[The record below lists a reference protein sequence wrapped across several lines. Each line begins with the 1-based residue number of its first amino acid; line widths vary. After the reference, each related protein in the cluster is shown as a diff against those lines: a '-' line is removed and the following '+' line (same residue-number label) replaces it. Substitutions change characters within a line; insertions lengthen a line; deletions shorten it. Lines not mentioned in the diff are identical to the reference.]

1 MARLLKS
8 TRKADK
14 TLADIGKRIL
24 LEFGETAANR
34 FFERYQKLIRLMK
47 TQPAAFPIYRDPR
60 SGNLVRKAVIHGRTI
75 VLFDFTDTVVQIRAI
90 HEART
95 DWQNP

>member
-14 TLADIGKRIL
+14 TLAEIGKRIL
-24 LEFGETAANR
+24 LEFGETAADQ
-34 FFERYQKLIRLMK
+34 FLKRYQRTVSLMK
-47 TQPAAFPIYRDPR
+47 TQPTAFPIYRDPR
-60 SGNLVRKAVIHGRTI
+60 TGNLVRKAVIHGRTI
-75 VLFDFTDTVVQIRAI
+75 VLFDFTDTLVQIQAI
-90 HEART
+90 HDTRT